1 MSNSKHWQ
9 GGSTRAWRK
18 VRAYVLRRDSFRCQV
33 RMDGCTVRATC
44 VHHLDG
50 KALGDDPSRLVAS
63 CNSCNQAIGDPARTV
78 PDPPLTETRTPW

>member
-1 MSNSKHWQ
+1 
-9 GGSTRAWRK
+9 
-18 VRAYVLRRDSFRCQV
+18 
-33 RMDGCTVRATC
+33 MDGCTVRATC